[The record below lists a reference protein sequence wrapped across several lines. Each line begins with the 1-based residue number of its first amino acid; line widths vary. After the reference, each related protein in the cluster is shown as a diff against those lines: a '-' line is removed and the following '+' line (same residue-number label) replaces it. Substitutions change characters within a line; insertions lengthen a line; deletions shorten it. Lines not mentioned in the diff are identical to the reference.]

1 MKFVAVDNLINQ
13 FTRPVQWS
21 SREDFSIIIGERII
35 NEWSIF
41 QGSAGSHFHINEL
54 IQGRRYFFRACSGNV
69 KGFGAYRISNPTSII
84 PSSWRDI
91 EKREQRFMGRQKVLD
106 ELFTAVRLCRPEDAS
121 EIPDS
126 SSHRRNPKKKTTIKQ
141 LFSAASKFQRTLR
154 RGIYL
159 ACILYCD
166 DKIFVTNE
174 DFIPVI
180 EIDETYPSN
189 LNNDYYWLMKVKS
202 ESFLRNINFNQKT
215 MNHLFPFPLKI
226 SCTWDDV
233 KLLRTDMEKKTTSA
247 IHFRTKLLT
256 AIYQMQSA
264 LGITDLGQFYHKPLR
279 DSHGTVVL
287 SCILNVKVKIVLELS
302 IIKLNFR
309 LLLWLTFKLTG
320 LL

>member
-1 MKFVAVDNLINQ
+1 MLLKILEPMDDCICTKFKGKIGGIEICVAAFIN
-13 FTRPVQWS
+13 FSFPVQWS

-41 QGSAGSHFHINEL
+41 QGSAGSHFQINEL

-69 KGFGAYRISNPTSII
+69 KGFGAYRVSNPTSII

-91 EKREQRFMGRQKVLD
+91 ENKEQRFVGRQKVLD
-106 ELFTAVRLCRPEDAS
+106 ELFTAVRLSRPDDAS

-189 LNNDYYWLMKVKS
+189 LNNDYYWLMKVD
-202 ESFLRNINFNQKT
+202 T
-215 MNHLFPFPLKI
+215 A
-226 SCTWDDV
+226 
-233 KLLRTDMEKKTTSA
+233 KLLKPNK
-247 IHFRTKLLT
+247 F
-256 AIYQMQSA
+256 QSEN
-264 LGITDLGQFYHKPLR
+264 Y
-279 DSHGTVVL
+279 
-287 SCILNVKVKIVLELS
+287 
-302 IIKLNFR
+302 
-309 LLLWLTFKLTG
+309 
-320 LL
+320 

>member
-1 MKFVAVDNLINQ
+1 M
-13 FTRPVQWS
+13 
-21 SREDFSIIIGERII
+21 IIIGERVM
-35 NEWSIF
+35 NEWNSF
-41 QGSAGSHFHINEL
+41 QGCMGSHFHINEL

-69 KGFGAYRISNPTSII
+69 KGFGAYRVSNPTSII

-91 EKREQRFMGRQKVLD
+91 EHKEQRFLGRQKVLD

-189 LNNDYYWLMKVKS
+189 LNNDYYWLMKV
-202 ESFLRNINFNQKT
+202 N
-215 MNHLFPFPLKI
+215 M
-226 SCTWDDV
+226 V
-233 KLLRTDMEKKTTSA
+233 
-247 IHFRTKLLT
+247 
-256 AIYQMQSA
+256 
-264 LGITDLGQFYHKPLR
+264 
-279 DSHGTVVL
+279 
-287 SCILNVKVKIVLELS
+287 
-302 IIKLNFR
+302 
-309 LLLWLTFKLTG
+309 LLLSVYKLQ
-320 LL
+320 

>member
-1 MKFVAVDNLINQ
+1 M
-13 FTRPVQWS
+13 
-21 SREDFSIIIGERII
+21 
-35 NEWSIF
+35 
-41 QGSAGSHFHINEL
+41 GSHFHINEL

-69 KGFGAYRISNPTSII
+69 KGFGGYRSSNPTSII

-91 EKREQRFMGRQKVLD
+91 DKREQRFLGRQKVLD
-106 ELFTAVRLCRPEDAS
+106 DLFTAVRLCRPEDAS

-159 ACILYCD
+159 ACILFCD

-189 LNNDYYWLMKVKS
+189 LNNDYYWLMKVRLMS
-202 ESFLRNINFNQKT
+202 LEEFCVESRLGEV
-215 MNHLFPFPLKI
+215 NHNDCCIPACIHGSAFKRSNLKFRLQI

-264 LGITDLGQFYHKPLR
+264 LGITDLGQFYHKPLK

-287 SCILNVKVKIVLELS
+287 SCILNVKVTARTLAV
-302 IIKLNFR
+302 N
-309 LLLWLTFKLTG
+309 
-320 LL
+320 

>member
-1 MKFVAVDNLINQ
+1 M
-13 FTRPVQWS
+13 
-21 SREDFSIIIGERII
+21 
-35 NEWSIF
+35 NEWNTL
-41 QGSAGSHFHINEL
+41 QGTMGAHFNINEL

-91 EKREQRFMGRQKVLD
+91 ENKEQRFLGRQKVLD

-126 SSHRRNPKKKTTIKQ
+126 TSHRRNPKKKTTIKQ

-159 ACILYCD
+159 ACILFCD

-189 LNNDYYWLMKVKS
+189 LNNDYYWLMKVSTHGSQHAFALCTYKLPRNLL
-202 ESFLRNINFNQKT
+202 FLRLSLYV
-215 MNHLFPFPLKI
+215 LFFPLACFDTDFVHVGRREAVENGYGEENNVSDPFP
-226 SCTWDDV
+226 
-233 KLLRTDMEKKTTSA
+233 
-247 IHFRTKLLT
+247 
-256 AIYQMQSA
+256 
-264 LGITDLGQFYHKPLR
+264 
-279 DSHGTVVL
+279 
-287 SCILNVKVKIVLELS
+287 N
-302 IIKLNFR
+302 
-309 LLLWLTFKLTG
+309 
-320 LL
+320 